1 MRRLGNILT
10 HPRAVGPAA
19 CRTWLNAGVNA
30 HAFDALT
37 ADRLREN
44 GSLKWTAFPD
54 TIGAWV
60 AEMDFPLAPPVATA
74 LHDAVDRGLLGYLP
88 PSLLTGMVEAYTA
101 FAADRYSWKVDPDRV
116 RPVSDVLTALEHTI
130 ANFSRPG
137 SPIIVP
143 TPAYM
148 PFLMLPGML
157 GREVIQAPMLRD
169 ADGRYTYD
177 LDALDAAFRAG
188 GHLLVL
194 CNPHNPIGRVLAPD
208 EMLEVAQVVDR
219 NGGRVF
225 SDEIHAPL
233 VLPGHRHVPYAS
245 LNDTTAGH
253 TLTATS
259 ASKAWNLPGLKC
271 AQIVLSND
279 ADVRLWNDVGR
290 RVEGGASTPGVLA
303 NRAAYAEGRDWLDGV
318 LTYLQGNVTRLGELL
333 DGTGI
338 GYRAPEGTYLTWLD
352 CRSLDLPHGTTSV
365 ADHFREHAGVA
376 LTDGGMCGEVGAGF
390 VRFNAA
396 MPRPVLEQAVGRM
409 LTSLPG

>member
-1 MRRLGNILT
+1 MT
-10 HPRAVGPAA
+10 
-19 CRTWLNAGVNA
+19 A

-37 ADRLREN
+37 ADHLRDN
-44 GSLKWTAFPD
+44 GSLKWTAFPGA
-54 TIGAWV
+54 IGAWV
-60 AEMDFPLAPPVATA
+60 AEMDFPLAPPVAAA

-88 PSLLTGMVEAYTA
+88 PTLVTGMVDAYVS
-101 FAADRYSWKVDPDRV
+101 FAADRYSWQVDPDRV

-130 ANFSRPG
+130 TQFSRPG
-137 SPIIVP
+137 SPIILP

-148 PFLMLPGML
+148 PFLTLPGGL
-157 GREVIQAPMLRD
+157 GREVIQVPMLRD
-169 ADGRYTYD
+169 AAGRYTYD

-194 CNPHNPIGRVLAPD
+194 CNPHNPIGRVLEPD
-208 EMLEVAQVVDR
+208 EMLAVAEVVDR
-219 NGGRVF
+219 HGGRVF

-233 VLPGHRHVPYAS
+233 VYPGHRHVPYAS
-245 LNDTTAGH
+245 LNETTAGH

-279 ADVRLWNDVGR
+279 ADVRLWNRVGR

-303 NRAAYAEGRDWLDGV
+303 NQVAYTEGRDWLDDTV
-318 LTYLQGNVTRLGELL
+318 AYLHGNLTRLGELL

-338 GYRAPEGTYLTWLD
+338 GYRVPEGTYLAWLD
-352 CRSLDLPHGTTSV
+352 CQDLDLPDDATSV
-365 ADHFREHAGVA
+365 ADHFRKHAGVA
-376 LTDGGMCGEVGAGF
+376 LTDGGLCGEEGHGF

-396 MPRPVLEQAVGRM
+396 MPRPVLERAVASMLETLGR
-409 LTSLPG
+409 

>member
-1 MRRLGNILT
+1 M
-10 HPRAVGPAA
+10 
-19 CRTWLNAGVNA
+19 NA

-37 ADRLREN
+37 ADRLRDN
-44 GSLKWTAFPD
+44 GSLKWTAFPG

-60 AEMDFPLAPPVATA
+60 AEMDFPLAPPIAAA

-88 PSLLTGMVEAYTA
+88 PDLVPGMVDAYVS
-101 FAADRYSWKVDPDRV
+101 FAADRYSWKVDPNRV

-130 ANFSRPG
+130 TQFSRPG
-137 SPIIVP
+137 SPIILP

-148 PFLMLPGML
+148 PFLTLPGGL
-157 GREVIQAPMLRD
+157 GREVIQVPMLRD
-169 ADGRYTYD
+169 TPGPREDPQRSEDASRGEGADGRYTYD

-194 CNPHNPIGRVLAPD
+194 CNPHNPIGRVLEPD
-208 EMLEVAQVVDR
+208 EMLAVAEVVDR
-219 NGGRVF
+219 HGGRVF

-233 VLPGHRHVPYAS
+233 IYPGHRHVPYAS
-245 LNDTTAGH
+245 LNETTAGH

-271 AQIVLSND
+271 AQLVLSND
-279 ADVRLWNDVGR
+279 ADVRLWNQVGK

-303 NRAAYAEGRDWLDGV
+303 NRVAYAEGREWLDDTV
-318 LTYLQGNVTRLGELL
+318 AYLHGNLARLGELL

-338 GYRAPEGTYLTWLD
+338 GYRAPEGTYLAWLD
-352 CRSLDLPHGTTSV
+352 CRDLDLPDGTTSV
-365 ADHFREHAGVA
+365 AGHFREQAGVA
-376 LTDGGMCGEVGAGF
+376 LTDGGLCGEAGYGF

-409 LTSLPG
+409 LESVAR

>member
-1 MRRLGNILT
+1 MT
-10 HPRAVGPAA
+10 
-19 CRTWLNAGVNA
+19 A

-37 ADRLREN
+37 ADRLRDN
-44 GSLKWTAFPD
+44 GSLKWTAFPGA
-54 TIGAWV
+54 IGAWV
-60 AEMDFPLAPPVATA
+60 AEMDFPLAPPIATA
-74 LHDAVDRGLLGYLP
+74 LHDAVDRGLFGYLP
-88 PSLLTGMVEAYTA
+88 PSLVTGMVEAYVS

-130 ANFSRPG
+130 TQFSRPG
-137 SPIIVP
+137 SPIILP

-148 PFLMLPGML
+148 PFLTLPGGL
-157 GREVIQAPMLRD
+157 GREVIQVPMLRD

-177 LDALDAAFRAG
+177 LDALDAAYRAG

-194 CNPHNPIGRVLAPD
+194 CNPHNPIGRVLEPD
-208 EMLEVAQVVDR
+208 EMLAVAEVVDR
-219 NGGRVF
+219 HGGRVF

-233 VLPGHRHVPYAS
+233 VYPGHRHVPYAS
-245 LNDTTAGH
+245 LDETTAGH

-279 ADVRLWNDVGR
+279 ADVQLWNQVGR

-303 NRAAYAEGRDWLDGV
+303 NRVAYAEGRNWLDDTV
-318 LTYLQGNVTRLGELL
+318 AYLHGNLTRLGELL

-338 GYRAPEGTYLTWLD
+338 GYRAPEGTYLAWLD
-352 CRSLDLPHGTTSV
+352 CRGLDLSEAATGV

-376 LTDGGMCGEVGAGF
+376 LTDGGLCGEEGHGF

-396 MPRPVLEQAVGRM
+396 MPRPVLEQAVSRM
-409 LTSLPG
+409 LESLGR

>member
-1 MRRLGNILT
+1 MN
-10 HPRAVGPAA
+10 
-19 CRTWLNAGVNA
+19 RTWFNASVNA

-37 ADRLREN
+37 ADHLREN

-54 TIGAWV
+54 KIGAWV
-60 AEMDFPLAPPVATA
+60 AEMDFPVAPPIAAA
-74 LHDAVDRGLLGYLP
+74 LHDAVDRSLFGYLP
-88 PSLLTGMVEAYTA
+88 PALQTGMVEAYVS
-101 FAADRYSWKVDPDRV
+101 FAADRYSWNVDPDRV

-130 ANFSRPG
+130 THFSRPG
-137 SPIIVP
+137 SPIILP

-148 PFLMLPGML
+148 PFLTLPGGL
-157 GREVIQAPMLRD
+157 GRKVIQVPMLRD

-194 CNPHNPIGRVLAPD
+194 CNPHNPIGRVLEPD
-208 EMLEVAQVVDR
+208 EMLAVAEVVDR
-219 NGGRVF
+219 HGGRVF

-233 VLPGHRHVPYAS
+233 VYPGRRHVPYAS
-245 LNDTTAGH
+245 LNETTAGH

-271 AQIVLSND
+271 AQVVLSND
-279 ADVRLWNDVGR
+279 ADVKLWNETGR

-303 NRAAYAEGRDWLDGV
+303 NRVAYTEGRDWLDDV
-318 LTYLQGNVTRLGELL
+318 VAYLHGNVTRLGELL

-352 CRSLDLPHGTTSV
+352 FRGVDLPGTP
-365 ADHFREHAGVA
+365 AGIAHHFHEHADVA
-376 LTDGGMCGEVGAGF
+376 LTDGGLCGEAGYGF
-390 VRFNAA
+390 VRLNAA
-396 MPRPVLEQAVGRM
+396 MSRPVLEHAVGRM
-409 LTSLPG
+409 LESIKS

>member
-1 MRRLGNILT
+1 MT
-10 HPRAVGPAA
+10 
-19 CRTWLNAGVNA
+19 A

-37 ADRLREN
+37 ADRLRDN
-44 GSLKWTAFPD
+44 GSLKWTAFPG

-60 AEMDFPLAPPVATA
+60 AEMDFPPAPPVAAA

-88 PSLLTGMVEAYTA
+88 PALVSEMVDAYVS
-101 FAADRYSWKVDPDRV
+101 FADDRYSWKVDPDRV
-116 RPVSDVLTALEHTI
+116 RPVSDVLTALELTI
-130 ANFSRPG
+130 THFSRPG
-137 SPIIVP
+137 SPIILP

-148 PFLMLPGML
+148 PFLTLPGGL
-157 GREVIQAPMLRD
+157 GREVIQVPMLRD
-169 ADGRYTYD
+169 ADGRYGYD

-194 CNPHNPIGRVLAPD
+194 CNPHNPIGRVLEPD
-208 EMLEVAQVVDR
+208 EMLAVAEVVDR
-219 NGGRVF
+219 HGGRVF

-233 VLPGHRHVPYAS
+233 TFPGHRHVPYAS
-245 LNDTTAGH
+245 LDETTAGH

-279 ADVRLWNDVGR
+279 ADVRHWNRVGR
-290 RVEGGASTPGVLA
+290 RAEGGASTPGVLA
-303 NRAAYAEGRDWLDGV
+303 NRAAYAEGRDWLDDTV
-318 LTYLQGNVTRLGELL
+318 AYLHGNLTRLGELL

-338 GYRAPEGTYLTWLD
+338 GYRAPEGTYLAWLD
-352 CRSLDLPHGTTSV
+352 CRGLGLPDGSTGV

-376 LTDGGMCGEVGAGF
+376 LTDGGLCGEAGHGF

-396 MPRPVLEQAVGRM
+396 MPRPVLEQAVGSM
-409 LTSLPG
+409 LEALGR